1 MKISDIVTLAKAGYG
16 PKDVLKLLEAVE
28 TSPEVKKV
36 EAVLDKDTGDVEI
49 KKDDD
54 KPDETEKDKEVP
66 EDNDIDTLV
75 NLLKNNNS

>member
-36 EAVLDKDTGDVEI
+36 EAVVDQDTGDVEI
-49 KKDDD
+49 KKDEAPAEPEKKDEGDD
-54 KPDETEKDKEVP
+54 GS
-66 EDNDIDTLV
+66 DIDTLV
-75 NLLKNNNS
+75 NLLKQNS

>member
-1 MKISDIVTLAKAGYG
+1 MKIADIVTLAKAGYG

-36 EAVLDKDTGDVEI
+36 EAVVDKETGDVEI

-54 KPDETEKDKEVP
+54 KPDEAEKEKEAP

-75 NLLKNNNS
+75 NLLKNNS

>member
-1 MKISDIVTLAKAGYG
+1 MKIADIVTLAKAGYG

-36 EAVLDKDTGDVEI
+36 EAVVDQETGDVEI

-54 KPDETEKDKEVP
+54 KPDEAEKEKEAP

-75 NLLKNNNS
+75 NLLKNNS

>member
-36 EAVLDKDTGDVEI
+36 EAVVDQDTGDVEI
-49 KKDDD
+49 KKEDD
-54 KPDETEKDKEVP
+54 KPDETEKEKEVP

>member
-49 KKDDD
+49 KKEDD
-54 KPDETEKDKEVP
+54 KPDEAEKDKEAP

-75 NLLKNNNS
+75 NLLKNNS

>member
-36 EAVLDKDTGDVEI
+36 EAVVDKDTGDVEI

-75 NLLKNNNS
+75 NLLKQNS

>member
-36 EAVLDKDTGDVEI
+36 EAVVDQDTGDVEI
-49 KKDDD
+49 KKEDD
-54 KPDETEKDKEVP
+54 KPDQTEKEKEVP

>member
-36 EAVLDKDTGDVEI
+36 EAVVDQDTGDVEI

-54 KPDETEKDKEVP
+54 KPDETEKEKEVP

>member
-75 NLLKNNNS
+75 NLLKNNS

>member
-36 EAVLDKDTGDVEI
+36 EAVVDKDTGDVEI

-54 KPDETEKDKEVP
+54 KPDEAEKDKEAP
-66 EDNDIDTLV
+66 EDDAIDTLV
-75 NLLKNNNS
+75 NLLKQNS